1 VFEEQ
6 VEELRKRGSLL
17 WPRNLVGL
25 LGAWLG
31 YVRVE
36 VKLEAFELWLAV
48 KRGWQDVVG

>member
-36 VKLEAFELWLAV
+36 VKLEAFEFWLAV